1 MRIKV
6 QFDDN
11 DTVKVEDAV
20 SLKVQDGIY
29 IITKENGTIIR
40 VPVLKTFIVYEF
52 GDDE

>member
-29 IITKENGTIIR
+29 IITLRFKPDYNRLCTEFKKLAPKE
-40 VPVLKTFIVYEF
+40 
-52 GDDE
+52 